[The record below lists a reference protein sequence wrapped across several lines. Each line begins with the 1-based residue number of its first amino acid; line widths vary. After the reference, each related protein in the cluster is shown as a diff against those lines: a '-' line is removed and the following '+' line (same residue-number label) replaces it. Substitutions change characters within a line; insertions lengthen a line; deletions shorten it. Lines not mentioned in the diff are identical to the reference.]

1 MLHRALLFI
10 AAAGLAALAGA
21 GTEATAQAYPTK
33 PIRLIVPFPPGGT
46 ADILARLLGGK
57 MAESLG
63 QPIVVENRAGAAGAI
78 AATAAAKSAADGY
91 TLFMGTTG
99 TQTINP
105 AVNSKLTYDSLKD
118 FAPVSNFA
126 ASPFLLVVHPS
137 LPANTVPA
145 LVALAKDQPGKLHY
159 ASFGAGSSAHM
170 TGEMFRTRAAI
181 DIVHVPYKGAAP
193 ALADLI
199 GGHVTMMF
207 TLLPSVLPHVKS
219 GALRAIAIATEQRDP
234 VLPDVP
240 TFVESGLPGFISDS
254 WYGIFAPAG
263 TPKPI
268 ISKLNA
274 EIQRV
279 LALPDVKQRLALEGA
294 EAMGNTPEQFEAQIR
309 RDILHW
315 TNVAKDAKVSLE

>member
-1 MLHRALLFI
+1 MLHRGLLVI
-10 AAAGLAALAGA
+10 AAAGLAVLAGFST
-21 GTEATAQAYPTK
+21 GATAQTYPTK

-57 MAESLG
+57 MSDSLG

-78 AATAAAKSAADGY
+78 GATAAAKSAADGY

-105 AVNSKLTYDSLKD
+105 AVNAKLAYDSLQD

-126 ASPFLLVVHPS
+126 ASPFVLVVHTS
-137 LPANTVPA
+137 LPARTVPA
-145 LVALAKDQPGKLHY
+145 LIALAKEQPGKLHY

-170 TGEMFRTRAAI
+170 TGEMFRTRAGV

-193 ALADLI
+193 ALADLV
-199 GGHVTMMF
+199 GGHVSMMF
-207 TLLPSVLPHVKS
+207 TLLPSVVPQVKS
-219 GALRAIAIATEQRDP
+219 GALRAIAIAAERRDP
-234 VLPDVP
+234 ALPDVP
-240 TFVESGLPGFISDS
+240 TFAEAGLPGFFSDS

-294 EAMGNTPEQFEAQIR
+294 EAMGNTPEEFESQVR
-309 RDILHW
+309 RDMLHW
-315 TNVAKDAKVSLE
+315 AKVAREAKVTVE